1 MAGYEIQKLAG
12 RHHEILQLALAGNS
26 RKDIA
31 GVLGMTPEAITLITK
46 APIFQEAFARE
57 KKRRDAGEAEAS
69 AEVSQRARGVLEK
82 ASVEAAETQAGLL
95 SEEYDPKTRLA
106 ASQSILDRVLGK
118 AAGGGD
124 GSGGTVQ
131 ITAQSVQ
138 LLQLAMSESRG
149 QREVV
154 AASG

>member
-1 MAGYEIQKLAG
+1 MAYEIEKLAG
-12 RHHEILQLALAGNS
+12 RHYEILQLALGGNS

-31 GVLGMTPEAITLITK
+31 AALGMSPEGISLITK

-57 KKRRDAGEAEAS
+57 KKKRDAGAEEAA
-69 AEVSQRARGVLEK
+69 AETSQRARGVLEK
-82 ASVEAAETQAGLL
+82 ASVEAAQTQVELL
-95 SEEYDPKTRLA
+95 APEQDPKIRLA
-106 ASQSILDRVLGK
+106 TSQNILDRVLGK

-149 QREVV
+149 LREVV
-154 AASG
+154 AANG